1 MKVVHLQQDVGTI
14 MDAQNEGPDPG
25 QVAGPGQG
33 HESDGGHVMDEHLPE
48 VFPLH
53 VEKLKEKSPSFKT
66 IHQQM

>member
-14 MDAQNEGPDPG
+14 VDAQNEGSDPG

-53 VEKLKEKSPSFKT
+53 VEKLKKKSPSFKT